1 MKRTLDPLAGAALLD
16 AADLVQ
22 SELASVPAICSGLDY
37 WRFRAEHVA
46 AVDAVL
52 ARLTERYPTLHYCD
66 DHNGCAVVTLLRL
79 RSSSTSGMA
88 SALRNWITRARATAA
103 RIRIGGTTDA

>member
-52 ARLTERYPTLHYCD
+52 ARLAERYPTLRHRND
-66 DHNGCAVVTLLRL
+66 WNGSAVTLLGL